1 MAFTED
7 QISHLKLLLEVQAN
21 GYNDSID
28 RLHREMSE
36 MKKHYDE
43 KIRDLEISL
52 EYSYKDMEEIKKSMT
67 PKDVF
72 VKMEDRSRDELQRL
86 DSRIN
91 KQEDY
96 SRKHNLRIDGLEEI
110 KSETSQQ
117 TEVKVLSIFKE
128 YFNAPNI
135 GIDVAH
141 RIKSSLLSHKNNQT
155 VLVRLKKI
163 SDRDFILRN
172 TSKLKNSKIFINE
185 DLCEET
191 LKSRKAKI
199 PEMKT
204 ARESGK
210 IAYFI
215 GDKLIIKNRFSP
227 VPINSNRQNHTPTRP
242 VSSLRNVFS
251 PPETSPLPSP
261 FQNSQGTP
269 RNTESSAVNSQANE
283 PRRSNRTV
291 SKSK

>member
-7 QISHLKLLLEVQAN
+7 QILQLKLLLEVQAK

-28 RLHREMSE
+28 RLHREMSD

-52 EYSYKDMEEIKKSMT
+52 EYSYKAMDEIKTSMT
-67 PKDVF
+67 PKDIF
-72 VKMEDRSRDELQRL
+72 VKLEDKSRDELQRL

-91 KQEDY
+91 RQEDY
-96 SRKHNLRIDGLEEI
+96 SRKHNLRIDGLDES

-117 TEVKVLSIFKE
+117 TEIKVLNMFQQ
-128 YFNAPNI
+128 YFDVSNI
-135 GIDVAH
+135 EIDIAH
-141 RIKSSLLSHKNNQT
+141 RIKSSSNHKNNQT
-155 VLVRLKKI
+155 ILVRLKKL

-172 TSKLKNSKIFINE
+172 KSKLKNSKIFINE

-191 LKSRKAKI
+191 LKLRKVKI

-210 IAYFI
+210 IAYFV
-215 GDKLIIKNRFSP
+215 GDKLIIKNRILPTQNAENQQNHSP
-227 VPINSNRQNHTPTRP
+227 VRP
-242 VSSLRNVFS
+242 VSTLRNVFS
-251 PPETSPLPSP
+251 PRDSSPFPSP
-261 FQNSQGTP
+261 FQNSSQAA
-269 RNTESSAVNSQANE
+269 RNTQSNVTDNLTNE
-283 PRRSNRTV
+283 PRRSGRNS
-291 SKSK
+291 SKN